1 MQTIIPNRRRYDL
14 LMQAMRLSQKLLPK
28 RAGSTRHLPLLF
40 ENKMAIP
47 ELTRRTALRILPEKT
62 GGGKKRVGLFLGCLI
77 NYVYPEIALSTV
89 DLLELTGHTV
99 IIPKSQVCCGIPAL
113 YLGDTAAFQRLRSKN
128 IRSFRAFKLDAI
140 VTACASC
147 GTALKQEYG
156 RTEMGASKQVQGETL
171 PLGAKVYDISEFLAD
186 KSFLAGGKKEKVT
199 YHDPCHLRFS
209 QGIWR
214 EPRKILSQVAEIAET
229 DEAWRCCGGGGTFS
243 LFFHKLSRAI
253 GEEKCK
259 ALQETG
265 ARTVVTACPGCILQ
279 LKGILSDTLPV
290 RHVVE
295 VISEKCI
302 NETAKL
308 SCNIDPA
315 QSVFIRGKGSVS

>member
-1 MQTIIPNRRRYDL
+1 
-14 LMQAMRLSQKLLPK
+14 MRLGQKLLPK
-28 RAGSTRHLPLLF
+28 REGSVRHLPLLF
-40 ENKMAIP
+40 ESKMAIP
-47 ELTRRTALRILPEKT
+47 ELTQRTALRILPEKT
-62 GGGKKRVGLFLGCLI
+62 GEGKKRVGLFLGCLI

-89 DLLELTGHTV
+89 NLLELTGHTV
-99 IIPKSQVCCGIPAL
+99 IIPRNQVCCGIPAL
-113 YLGDTAAFQRLRSKN
+113 YLGDTAAFHRLRSKN

-140 VTACASC
+140 VTACSSC
-147 GTALKQEYG
+147 GTSLKQEYG
-156 RTEMGASKQVQGETL
+156 RAEIGASEPAQGETL

-186 KSFLAGGKKEKVT
+186 KSFPAEGKKEKVT

-214 EPRKILSQVAEIAET
+214 EPRKILSQVVEIAEA

-243 LFFHKLSRAI
+243 IFFHKLSRAI

-265 ARTVVTACPGCILQ
+265 AKTVVTACPGCILQ
-279 LKGILSDTLPV
+279 LKGILSDTLRV
-290 RHVVE
+290 KHIVE

-302 NETAKL
+302 SKTAEL
-308 SCNIDPA
+308 SCNINPA
-315 QSVFIRGKGSVS
+315 ESVFIRGKGFAG